1 MQKQG
6 VYLDCPFGPEPICA
20 RVGKRIFAEVFP
32 TRMWVTLKCEPMQG
46 LVWREQYPDNIR
58 RGWHCP
64 PVQQPHNNT
73 IALDGTVS
81 DEQLLVMIDHS
92 YDRVLKSLTR
102 AAREQ
107 VLGGASTP
115 RNLKHEVSTWK
126 KIKR

>member
-1 MQKQG
+1 MTPQAILDVCLQKQG
-6 VYLDCPFGPEPICA
+6 AYLDCPFGPEPICA

-46 LVWREQYPDNIR
+46 LVWRERYPDTIR

-73 IALDGTVS
+73 ITLDGTVS

-92 YDRVLKSLTR
+92 YDRALKSLTR

-107 VLGGASTP
+107 ALEGTTAA
-115 RNLKHEVSTWK
+115 E
-126 KIKR
+126 